1 MNNILHWDDA
11 LAYFG
16 DELEIHR
23 LPLSKATMSTYGLL
37 ACRSAKTGE
46 AMFVSGNGEH
56 AERKLVMSDI
66 WLNDLD
72 EAISAWDPRGTPM
85 VVDFGAGLTRRGRE
99 LEAYIQNID

>member
-1 MNNILHWDDA
+1 
-11 LAYFG
+11 
-16 DELEIHR
+16 
-23 LPLSKATMSTYGLL
+23 
-37 ACRSAKTGE
+37 
-46 AMFVSGNGEH
+46 
-56 AERKLVMSDI
+56 MSDI